1 MSQLAP
7 PGSSSYSSSTLHVGD
22 GTWDSGR
29 DDFLLPNLVGLNF
42 ATMRYNGMGNRFFT
56 MNGYQGLIKAHGIIA
71 AITFLAVVPTAIFL
85 MRFYGRNPRMALRL
99 HIWLQILTLLLSTV
113 IITLGFFA
121 VGPKR
126 RFTNPHHGIGL
137 AIYVLIWVQTIGG
150 ALVHRSEKRNRSLYI
165 PLKAMIHH
173 WLGRAIALLGI
184 VQIALGLTLYG
195 SPAFLF
201 VLYTLFTFGLFLAYF
216 ILEWLAERR
225 RGRRVDDG
233 GSYYSDEVVE
243 GRPHK
248 ERGGFGKLAAA
259 GVAGVGLAALW
270 NRRKR
275 KESRG
280 DHDVAGTE
288 SDTGTGASYISNDK
302 YSYDSRTEHHG
313 WGRRILG
320 IGALGGGLLAAKK
333 FFGRKNDSSS
343 DVGPYRPPLGGNQ
356 SVGSDTLSRIEEGRP
371 PPTGQPM
378 PPPVGSPGYIRPT
391 HPLANPP
398 MTPGRR
404 ESGSSYDYASF
415 VSGSP
420 SRQDRRGHGF
430 RNALAAGG
438 AAFAVRSLF
447 KNRKQKKEEER
458 VERERRE
465 RLSAERIARMNDV
478 GRYTGDGVTPPR
490 PIRNRVDSQSDSE
503 FSGSVIDDRHQR
515 PGMNSAIPIAGV
527 GAAAGAALAERDRLR
542 PPGTDPVIN
551 TSQGRI
557 NTASQQNMVYSGP
570 PVTMPTDIPPP
581 PSSHRIDEHSSGSEL
596 YTTASGR
603 NRHRHR
609 DEAAAGLAGAALG
622 AAATDATRRRRSS
635 NRNTDSAGSQY
646 QSPPVSVHIK
656 AHNDGRH
663 VTLRRLTEEEAA
675 AEAARQQAGAPP
687 PIPIAGPSTRRRRN
701 SSFSSA
707 SDGEML
713 GTNRRYRRMEQIEA
727 QQQQQ
732 AQAQAEAAASGFPPP
747 PLAPGGSTQ
756 ILVPPPPIPDT
767 APSGVTSPGTEA
779 SSATE
784 YANNRR
790 RRRAERAQAR
800 LAREGRAGGGN
811 TVEFS

>member
-1 MSQLAP
+1 MSIAP
-7 PGSSSYSSSTLHVGD
+7 PGSSSYNSATLHVGD
-22 GTWDSGR
+22 GTWDSSR
-29 DDFLLPNLVGLNF
+29 DDFLLPPLVGLNF
-42 ATMRYNGMGNRFFT
+42 ATMRYNGMGNRFFA
-56 MNGYQGLIKAHGIIA
+56 MNGYQNLIKAHGIIA
-71 AITFLAVVPTAIFL
+71 AITFLGVVPTAIFL

-113 IITLGFFA
+113 IIILGFFA
-121 VGPKR
+121 VGPDR

-137 AIYVLIWVQTIGG
+137 AIYILIWVQVVGG
-150 ALVHRSEKRNRSLYI
+150 ALVHRSEKRKRSLYI
-165 PLKAMIHH
+165 PLKAVIHH

-201 VLYTLFTFGLFLAYF
+201 VLYTLAAFALFLAYF

-225 RGRRVDDG
+225 KGRHVDDG

-243 GRPHK
+243 GRP
-248 ERGGFGKLAAA
+248 ERHHGGLGKLAAA
-259 GVAGVGLAALW
+259 GAAGVGLAALW

-275 KESRG
+275 KDSRV
-280 DHDVAGTE
+280 DVVGTE
-288 SDTGTGASYISNDK
+288 SGTGTGTSYVSDDK

-313 WGRRILG
+313 WGRRILE
-320 IGALGGGLLAAKK
+320 IGAVGGGLLAVKK
-333 FFGRKNDSSS
+333 LFSRRNDSSS

-356 SVGSDTLSRIEEGRP
+356 AVGGSDAMSRIEEGRP
-371 PPTGQPM
+371 PPMGQPM
-378 PPPVGSPGYIRPT
+378 PPAAGSPGYIRPT

-404 ESGSSYDYASF
+404 ESGSSYEYDSYL
-415 VSGSP
+415 SGSP

-447 KNRKQKKEEER
+447 KNRKQRKEEER
-458 VERERRE
+458 VERERTE
-465 RLSAERIARMNDV
+465 RLEAERLARMNSV

-490 PIRNRVDSQSDSE
+490 PIRNRVGSQSDSD
-503 FSGSVIDDRHQR
+503 FSGSIVEDRNRR
-515 PGMNSAIPIAGV
+515 PGTHPDIPIAGV
-527 GAAAGAALAERDRLR
+527 GAAAGAALADRDRIR
-542 PPGTDPVIN
+542 PPGFDPPIN
-551 TSQGRI
+551 TSQGRL
-557 NTASQQNMVYSGP
+557 NTASQQNMVYPGP
-570 PVTMPTDIPPP
+570 PTNMPTDVPPLP
-581 PSSHRIDEHSSGSEL
+581 PSQRLDEHSSGSEI
-596 YTTASGR
+596 YTTNSGR

-609 DEAAAGLAGAALG
+609 DEVAAGLAGAALG
-622 AAATDATRRRRSS
+622 AAATEATRRRRSS

-646 QSPPVSVHIK
+646 QSPPVSLHIK

-675 AEAARQQAGAPP
+675 AEANRQQAGAGPGA
-687 PIPIAGPSTRRRRN
+687 IGAAALAGPSRRRRN

-707 SDGEML
+707 SDGELL
-713 GTNRRYRRMEQIEA
+713 GTNRRYRRMEQVEA
-727 QQQQQ
+727 QQQ
-732 AQAQAEAAASGFPPP
+732 AQAQADAAAYPPP
-747 PLAPGGSTQ
+747 PGPGTTQ
-756 ILVPPPPIPDT
+756 IPIPPPPIPA
-767 APSGVTSPGTEA
+767 APSAVTSPGTET
-779 SSATE
+779 SGATE

-800 LAREGRAGGGN
+800 LAREGRGGGN

>member
-1 MSQLAP
+1 
-7 PGSSSYSSSTLHVGD
+7 
-22 GTWDSGR
+22 
-29 DDFLLPNLVGLNF
+29 
-42 ATMRYNGMGNRFFT
+42 
-56 MNGYQGLIKAHGIIA
+56 
-71 AITFLAVVPTAIFL
+71 
-85 MRFYGRNPRMALRL
+85 MRFYGRNPRVALRL

-113 IITLGFFA
+113 IIILGFFA
-121 VGPKR
+121 VGPER

-137 AIYVLIWVQTIGG
+137 AIYILIWVQVMGG
-150 ALVHRSEKRNRSLYI
+150 ALVHRSEKRKRSLYI

-201 VLYTLFTFGLFLAYF
+201 VLYTLAAFGLFLAYF

-243 GRPHK
+243 GRL
-248 ERGGFGKLAAA
+248 ERRHGGIGKLAAA
-259 GVAGVGLAALW
+259 GAAGVGLAALW

-275 KESRG
+275 KDSRV
-280 DHDVAGTE
+280 DVVGTE
-288 SDTGTGASYISNDK
+288 SGTGTGTSYISNDK
-302 YSYDSRTEHHG
+302 YSYDSKAERHG
-313 WGRRILG
+313 WGRRILE
-320 IGALGGGLLAAKK
+320 IGAVGGALVAVKK
-333 FFGRKNDSSS
+333 LFGRRNDSSS
-343 DVGPYRPPLGGNQ
+343 DVGPYQPPLGGNQ
-356 SVGSDTLSRIEEGRP
+356 IVDSDAMSRIEEGRP
-371 PPTGQPM
+371 PPVGQPM
-378 PPPVGSPGYIRPT
+378 PPAAGSPGYIRPT

-404 ESGSSYDYASF
+404 ESGSSYDYDSYL
-415 VSGSP
+415 SGSP
-420 SRQDRRGHGF
+420 SRQDRGHGF

-458 VERERRE
+458 VERERTE
-465 RLSAERIARMNDV
+465 RLEAERLARMASV

-490 PIRNRVDSQSDSE
+490 PIRNRMGSQSDSD
-503 FSGSVIDDRHQR
+503 FSESIVDDRNRR
-515 PGMNSAIPIAGV
+515 PGMNPDIPIAGV
-527 GAAAGAALAERDRLR
+527 GAAAGAALADRDQIR
-542 PPGTDPVIN
+542 PPGTDPPIN
-551 TSQGRI
+551 TSQGRL
-557 NTASQQNMVYSGP
+557 NTASTQNMVYPGP
-570 PVTMPTDIPPP
+570 PTDIPIDVPP
-581 PSSHRIDEHSSGSEL
+581 LPPSHRIDEHSSGSEI
-596 YTTASGR
+596 YTTASGQ

-609 DEAAAGLAGAALG
+609 NEVAAGLAGAALG
-622 AAATDATRRRRSS
+622 AAATEATRRRRSS

-646 QSPPVSVHIK
+646 QSPPVSLHIK

-675 AEAARQQAGAPP
+675 AEAARQQAGAGAGAVGAARL
-687 PIPIAGPSTRRRRN
+687 AGPSSRRRRN

-713 GTNRRYRRMEQIEA
+713 STNRRYRRMEEMEAA
-727 QQQQQ
+727 QQQ
-732 AQAQAEAAASGFPPP
+732 ASASGYPPP
-747 PLAPGGSTQ
+747 PLPGTTQ
-756 ILVPPPPIPDT
+756 IPLPNPPPSIPA
-767 APSGVTSPGTEA
+767 APSAVTSPGTETTD
-779 SSATE
+779 ATE

-800 LAREGRAGGGN
+800 LAREGRGGGN

>member
-7 PGSSSYSSSTLHVGD
+7 PGSSSYNSATLHVGD

-56 MNGYQGLIKAHGIIA
+56 MNGYQNLIKAHGIIA
-71 AITFLAVVPTAIFL
+71 AITFLGVVPTAIFL
-85 MRFYGRNPRMALRL
+85 MRFYGQNPRMALKL

-121 VGPKR
+121 VGPER

-137 AIYVLIWVQTIGG
+137 AIYILIWVQVIGG
-150 ALVHRSEKRNRSLYI
+150 ALVHRSEKRKRSLYI

-201 VLYTLFTFGLFLAYF
+201 VLYTLAAFGLFLAYF
-216 ILEWLAERR
+216 ILEWLAERQ

-233 GSYYSDEVVE
+233 GSYYSDAVAE
-243 GRPHK
+243 GRPQK
-248 ERGGFGKLAAA
+248 EHSGFGKLAAA

-275 KESRG
+275 KESRV
-280 DHDVAGTE
+280 DVVGTE
-288 SDTGTGASYISNDK
+288 SGTGTGTSNISNDK

-313 WGRRILG
+313 WGRRLLE
-320 IGALGGGLLAAKK
+320 IGAIGGALVAVKK
-333 FFGRKNDSSS
+333 LFGRRNNSSS
-343 DVGPYRPPLGGNQ
+343 DDGPYRPPLGGNQ
-356 SVGSDTLSRIEEGRP
+356 SVGSDAISRIEEGRP
-371 PPTGQPM
+371 PPMSQQM
-378 PPPVGSPGYIRPT
+378 PLPAGSPGYIRPT

-404 ESGSSYDYASF
+404 ESGSSYDYGSYL
-415 VSGSP
+415 SGSP

-458 VERERRE
+458 VERERTE
-465 RLSAERIARMNDV
+465 RLEAERIARMNSV

-490 PIRNRVDSQSDSE
+490 PIRNRMGSQSDSE
-503 FSGSVIDDRHQR
+503 FSESIIDDRHQR
-515 PGMNSAIPIAGV
+515 PGVNPAIPVAAV
-527 GAAAGAALAERDRLR
+527 GAAAGAALAERDRIR

-557 NTASQQNMVYSGP
+557 NTASQQNMVYPGP
-570 PVTMPTDIPPP
+570 PTNMPADVPPIPP
-581 PSSHRIDEHSSGSEL
+581 SHRTDEHSSGSEI

-609 DEAAAGLAGAALG
+609 DEVAAGLAGAALG

-646 QSPPVSVHIK
+646 QSPPVSLHIK

-687 PIPIAGPSTRRRRN
+687 APIAGPSTRRRRN

-727 QQQQQ
+727 QQQ
-732 AQAQAEAAASGFPPP
+732 AEAAAGGFPPP
-747 PLAPGGSTQ
+747 PAPEFMEIPTA
-756 ILVPPPPIPDT
+756 PPPIPGG
-767 APSGVTSPGTEA
+767 APSAVTSPGTET
-779 SSATE
+779 SGATE

-800 LAREGRAGGGN
+800 LAREGRGGGGN

>member
-7 PGSSSYSSSTLHVGD
+7 PGSSSYNSATLHVGD

-56 MNGYQGLIKAHGIIA
+56 MQGYQSLIKAHGIIA
-71 AITFLAVVPTAIFL
+71 AITFLGIVPTAIFL
-85 MRFYGRNPRMALRL
+85 MRFYGRNPRMALKL
-99 HIWLQILTLLLSTV
+99 HICLQILTLLLSTV

-121 VGPKR
+121 VGPER
-126 RFTNPHHGIGL
+126 RLTNPHHGIGL
-137 AIYVLIWVQTIGG
+137 AIYILIWVQFIGG
-150 ALVHRSEKRNRSLYI
+150 ALVHRSEKRKRSLYI

-201 VLYTLFTFGLFLAYF
+201 VLYTLGAFGLFLAYF
-216 ILEWLAERR
+216 ILEWLAERH

-233 GSYYSDEVVE
+233 GSYYSDEVVA
-243 GRPHK
+243 GRPQK
-248 ERGGFGKLAAA
+248 EHGGFGKLAAA
-259 GVAGVGLAALW
+259 GAAGVGLAALW

-275 KESRG
+275 KESRA
-280 DHDVAGTE
+280 DVVGTE
-288 SDTGTGASYISNDK
+288 SGTGTGSEISNDK
-302 YSYDSRTEHHG
+302 YSYDSRQEGHG
-313 WGRRILG
+313 WGRRILE
-320 IGALGGGLLAAKK
+320 IGALGGGLLAVKK
-333 FFGRKNDSSS
+333 LFGRKNDSSA

-356 SVGSDTLSRIEEGRP
+356 SVGSDSMSRIEEGRP
-371 PPTGQPM
+371 PPMSQQM
-378 PPPVGSPGYIRPT
+378 APPVGSPGYIRPT

-404 ESGSSYDYASF
+404 ESGSSYDYDSYL
-415 VSGSP
+415 SGSP

-458 VERERRE
+458 VERERTE
-465 RLSAERIARMNDV
+465 RLEAERIARMNSV

-490 PIRNRVDSQSDSE
+490 PIRNRMGSQSDSE
-503 FSGSVIDDRHQR
+503 FSESIIDDRHQR
-515 PGMNSAIPIAGV
+515 PGMGSLPVAGV
-527 GAAAGAALAERDRLR
+527 GAAAGAALADRDRIR

-557 NTASQQNMVYSGP
+557 NTASQQNMVYPGP
-570 PVTMPTDIPPP
+570 PSSMPSNVPPL
-581 PSSHRIDEHSSGSEL
+581 PSSHRLDEHSSGSEI
-596 YTTASGR
+596 YTTTSGR

-646 QSPPVSVHIK
+646 QSPPISLHVSVPHD
-656 AHNDGRH
+656 NGRK

-675 AEAARQQAGAPP
+675 AEAARQSGNPGVVP
-687 PIPIAGPSTRRRRN
+687 LPGPATRRRRN
-701 SSFSSA
+701 SDFSST
-707 SDGEML
+707 SDGEMM
-713 GTNRRYRRMEQIEA
+713 GTNRRYRRMEQQE
-727 QQQQQ
+727 QHQ
-732 AQAQAEAAASGFPPP
+732 QAQAEAATSGFPPP
-747 PLAPGGSTQ
+747 PVPGSLQ
-756 ILVPPPPIPDT
+756 LPVPPPPMSGA
-767 APSGVTSPGTEA
+767 APSAVTSPGTET
-779 SSATE
+779 SGATE

-800 LAREGRAGGGN
+800 LAREGKGGASGGN